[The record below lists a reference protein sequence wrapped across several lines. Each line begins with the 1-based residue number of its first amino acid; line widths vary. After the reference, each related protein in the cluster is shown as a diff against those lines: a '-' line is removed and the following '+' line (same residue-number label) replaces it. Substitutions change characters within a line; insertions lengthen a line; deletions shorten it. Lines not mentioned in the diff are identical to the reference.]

1 MLWLLQA
8 CIPMSPAGCLLT
20 DTPRL
25 PPSSLLPITS
35 QTQGQGQLHQLSHG
49 PLIGLSR
56 DPTAWSRGC
65 WNSYS
70 PLGVAVRPTHS
81 CLRAFARAVPS
92 TQNALR
98 QDGAPPPT
106 TVSLIQMSAPVL
118 EKPSLPALTI
128 SPLAMPCIV
137 LLQGSYFL
145 PPQNTPICFFAFAS
159 TPSHRWNVSS
169 MVNSDFVILFVVLSS
184 APERT
189 RHFVGAQ

>member
-49 PLIGLSR
+49 PLVGLSR

-65 WNSYS
+65 WNLYS

-98 QDGAPPPT
+98 QDGAPPNHCLSHSDVCPSVRKAIPACSDHFSLGHALHCPSSRLLFPPPT
-106 TVSLIQMSAPVL
+106 EYTHLFLRLCLHPTGGMSAP
-118 EKPSLPALTI
+118 
-128 SPLAMPCIV
+128 
-137 LLQGSYFL
+137 
-145 PPQNTPICFFAFAS
+145 
-159 TPSHRWNVSS
+159 W
-169 MVNSDFVILFVVLSS
+169 
-184 APERT
+184 
-189 RHFVGAQ
+189 